1 MAKDSQTKIIDR
13 AKSYLKVNW
22 GAPFLVGFIVLLLGA
37 PVLLLISA
45 PVSDTCA
52 VLAFCTLIIG
62 VMLQLASFLKYD
74 KKACP
79 VETIS

>member
-22 GAPFLVGFIVLLLGA
+22 GAPFLVGFIVLLIG
-37 PVLLLISA
+37 A

-52 VLAFCTLIIG
+52 VLAFYTLIIG